1 MSTQKKGILFSVLGG
16 VFWGISGVCGQYL
29 FDVKG
34 LNAKWMVNL
43 RLIIA
48 GILMLVLV
56 YRKAENRKKWKSL
69 FLDWKNLWRLLLF
82 SLFGMTLCQLSYF
95 STIEYSNAGTATVLQ
110 YTSPILI
117 MVYVAFKDWKKPTY
131 LDILALILALLG
143 TFLLATHGNVGT
155 LAISK
160 QALFW
165 GAVASVT
172 MALYNLLPIKLM
184 EMFGIGTIIG
194 WSMLIGGICMVPVT
208 KPWMIPGE
216 WDIMTIM
223 AFFAVVLVGTIMAFG
238 VYFKGSRA
246 IGAAKASLF
255 ASSEPLTAT
264 IAAAVFMHVSFMP
277 MDVVGIGCIVL
288 AVSILSLQKI

>member
-1 MSTQKKGILFSVLGG
+1 M
-16 VFWGISGVCGQYL
+16 
-29 FDVKG
+29 
-34 LNAKWMVNL
+34 
-43 RLIIA
+43 
-48 GILMLVLV
+48 
-56 YRKAENRKKWKSL
+56 
-69 FLDWKNLWRLLLF
+69 
-82 SLFGMTLCQLSYF
+82 
-95 STIEYSNAGTATVLQ
+95 
-110 YTSPILI
+110 
-117 MVYVAFKDWKKPTY
+117 
-131 LDILALILALLG
+131 
-143 TFLLATHGNVGT
+143 
-155 LAISK
+155 
-160 QALFW
+160 
-165 GAVASVT
+165 T